1 MSNIIYEAQITNNTN
16 DEHGNY
22 LGAVETSF
30 KERYSNDIRYFKLCL
45 TEKFFIIKSLDDRN
59 LLNKRSELVSK
70 CKHQSKLL
78 LCNVKKIKN
87 MDCCL

>member
-1 MSNIIYEAQITNNTN
+1 MTNIIYEAQITNNTN

-45 TEKFFIIKSLDDRN
+45 TEKFFIIKSLDD
-59 LLNKRSELVSK
+59 
-70 CKHQSKLL
+70 
-78 LCNVKKIKN
+78 
-87 MDCCL
+87 